1 MNQERWEQ
9 IWALLCGFE
18 RVLRVMLIMLTIF
31 FLLTLVSFF
40 SVDRDSGTYL
50 IVLYNLVMF
59 GGGLIVIGVILRKCS
74 TRGIQR

>member
-1 MNQERWEQ
+1 MVHERWEQ
-9 IWALLCGFE
+9 FWALLCGFE
-18 RVLRVMLIMLTIF
+18 LALRVIFIILMIF

-59 GGGLIVIGVILRKCS
+59 GGGLIAIGVTLRKCS
-74 TRGIQR
+74 SRGIQR